1 MHGGSLEVVRSI
13 YADWVQGDF
22 GRSDWA
28 DPEIEF
34 DVVGGP
40 DSAEVRGIAAMNDAW
55 RDWLRGWVGFR
66 VEAVDYRVI
75 DEDRILV
82 HVRNFTRG
90 RLSDLEL
97 EQQSVCNYFE
107 LERGLVTK
115 LVVYL
120 DGARALADLGLET
133 G

>member
-1 MHGGSLEVVRSI
+1 
-13 YADWVQGDF
+13 
-22 GRSDWA
+22 
-28 DPEIEF
+28 
-34 DVVGGP
+34 
-40 DSAEVRGIAAMNDAW
+40 MNAAW

-66 VEAVDYRVI
+66 VEAVEYRAI
-75 DEDRILV
+75 EPDRILV

-107 LERGLVTK
+107 LENGLVKK

-120 DGARALADLGLET
+120 DGARALADLGLDD
-133 G
+133 